1 MKKRNLMVALLCS
14 MCLAVSFPVPAMA
27 DGTKVVTLG
36 ADLTQ
41 DQKNTMMNYF
51 KADSSQVQVIT
62 VTNQDERDLLGNYVP
77 SEQIGTR
84 TLSCAYVKPTQSGGI
99 KVRTAN
105 LNYVTCN
112 MIATALS
119 TAGVNNC
126 EVVAACPYEVSGT
139 GALTGVMK
147 AYESASGQALDSTK
161 KDLAAKEVVVTGNVG
176 QQVGQDNATNIINQ
190 AKMQII
196 GDNIQNADEIY
207 NIVNNIAVQ
216 NGITLSQDEL
226 DTIVSLLQQIAQ
238 QNYDIQEMKKT
249 LEDIQQNL
257 EDSKNGTS
265 SDDSS
270 DDDAV
275 DEGEDITQDVDSGA
289 LGDDVKQTSTE
300 DANLAKDTGADTN
313 QTENTDS
320 SDDSGD
326 YNIPEATGDGTDA
339 GTDESGEGTDETADN
354 TEDTLNTDDLSEE
367 SKAKFD
373 QAKLFCKG
381 EYEGDLAVL
390 QSVVE
395 NVTEPPVTLDQ
406 DVAEKLS
413 QKVLET
419 YLNILKDAGATY
431 VPDGTE
437 VYLSTELNM
446 MNKELKTI
454 FSTETDPA
462 EDDILY
468 NVDPEVRQKM
478 YDDTLNFF
486 VKLYGEDVQTDTT
499 EESTETQELKRL
511 LEEARVNAENLRK
524 SLENIDTHMHGVS
537 DHAGEIGS
545 IMQEYG
551 TSISQMNENI
561 SEIANVMEEME
572 NSFEGMNE
580 EAKDGARYAQNSNKA
595 AYDIMM
601 ESENERREVEER
613 ANAVEKALMDKIEQS
628 KEAEKILDLTVN
640 ILEIADQ
647 TNLLALN
654 ASIEAAHA
662 GDAGRGFAIV
672 ADEITKLAASSS
684 ETAEQIKEISASVLN
699 AVSGLASEAEN
710 VVTFMKD
717 KTMGSYDKLVEVGRK
732 YQGDSKIMFDK
743 MQDFSYVSQS
753 LLEQVADSNKSVDAI
768 RTAAGETEQSLN
780 SIMDKMD
787 EIDDSIKE
795 IMHTS

>member
-1 MKKRNLMVALLCS
+1 MKKRNIMVALLCS
-14 MCLAVSFPVPAMA
+14 MCLAVSSPIPAMA

-62 VTNQDERDLLGNYVP
+62 VTNQDERNLLGNYVP

-119 TAGVNNC
+119 TAGVTNC

-147 AYESASGQALDSTK
+147 AYESASGQELDSTK
-161 KDLAAKEVVVTGNVG
+161 KDLAAKEVVVTGDVA

-190 AKMQII
+190 AKLQII

-216 NGITLSQDEL
+216 NGVTLTQDEL

-275 DEGEDITQDVDSGA
+275 DEGEDITQNVDSGA

-320 SDDSGD
+320 YDNSGTD
-326 YNIPEATGDGTDA
+326 NIPDASEDGTTENGTTEETPNESEDGTTDGSTEEIPPATGDGTD
-339 GTDESGEGTDETADN
+339 ESTDN
-354 TEDTLNTDDLSEE
+354 TKDALNTDDLSEE
-367 SKAKFD
+367 AKIKFD
-373 QAKLFCKG
+373 QAKQFCKG
-381 EYEGDLAVL
+381 EYEGDLGAL

-395 NVTEPPVTLDQ
+395 GVTEPPVTLDQ
-406 DVAEKLS
+406 DVAQKLS
-413 QKVLET
+413 RKVLET
-419 YLNILKDAGATY
+419 YLKVLKDGGTSY

-437 VYLSTELNM
+437 VYLSQELNM
-446 MNKELKTI
+446 LNKELKTI

-468 NVDPEVRQKM
+468 STDKEVRQKM
-478 YDDTLNFF
+478 YDDTLSFF
-486 VKLYGEDVQTDTT
+486 VKLYGEDTQETQPAEAAEDAAEAQAASEDTSYDATAEDGSYT
-499 EESTETQELKRL
+499 EEY
-511 LEEARVNAENLRK
+511 AE
-524 SLENIDTHMHGVS
+524 
-537 DHAGEIGS
+537 
-545 IMQEYG
+545 
-551 TSISQMNENI
+551 
-561 SEIANVMEEME
+561 
-572 NSFEGMNE
+572 
-580 EAKDGARYAQNSNKA
+580 
-595 AYDIMM
+595 
-601 ESENERREVEER
+601 
-613 ANAVEKALMDKIEQS
+613 
-628 KEAEKILDLTVN
+628 
-640 ILEIADQ
+640 
-647 TNLLALN
+647 
-654 ASIEAAHA
+654 
-662 GDAGRGFAIV
+662 
-672 ADEITKLAASSS
+672 
-684 ETAEQIKEISASVLN
+684 
-699 AVSGLASEAEN
+699 
-710 VVTFMKD
+710 
-717 KTMGSYDKLVEVGRK
+717 
-732 YQGDSKIMFDK
+732 
-743 MQDFSYVSQS
+743 
-753 LLEQVADSNKSVDAI
+753 
-768 RTAAGETEQSLN
+768 
-780 SIMDKMD
+780 
-787 EIDDSIKE
+787 
-795 IMHTS
+795 

>member
-1 MKKRNLMVALLCS
+1 MKKRNIMVALLCS
-14 MCLAVSFPVPAMA
+14 MCLAVSSPIPAMA

-62 VTNQDERDLLGNYVP
+62 VTNQDERNLLGNYVP

-119 TAGVNNC
+119 TAGVTNC

-161 KDLAAKEVVVTGNVG
+161 KDLAAKEVVVTGDVA

-190 AKMQII
+190 AKLQII

-216 NGITLSQDEL
+216 NGVTLTQDEL

-320 SDDSGD
+320 YDNSGTD
-326 YNIPEATGDGTDA
+326 NIPDASEDGTTENGTTEETPNESEDGTTDGSTEEIPPATGDGTD
-339 GTDESGEGTDETADN
+339 ESTDN
-354 TEDTLNTDDLSEE
+354 TKDALNTDDLSEE
-367 SKAKFD
+367 AKIKFD
-373 QAKLFCKG
+373 QAKQFCKG
-381 EYEGDLAVL
+381 EYEGDLGAL

-395 NVTEPPVTLDQ
+395 GVTEPPVTLDQ
-406 DVAEKLS
+406 DVAQKLS

-419 YLNILKDAGATY
+419 YLKVLKDGGTSY

-437 VYLSTELNM
+437 VYLSQELNM
-446 MNKELKTI
+446 LNKELKTI

-468 NVDPEVRQKM
+468 STDKEVRQKM
-478 YDDTLNFF
+478 YDDTLSFF
-486 VKLYGEDVQTDTT
+486 VKLYGEDTQETQPAEAAEDTAEAQAASEDTSYDATAEDGSYT
-499 EESTETQELKRL
+499 EEY
-511 LEEARVNAENLRK
+511 AE
-524 SLENIDTHMHGVS
+524 
-537 DHAGEIGS
+537 
-545 IMQEYG
+545 
-551 TSISQMNENI
+551 
-561 SEIANVMEEME
+561 
-572 NSFEGMNE
+572 
-580 EAKDGARYAQNSNKA
+580 
-595 AYDIMM
+595 
-601 ESENERREVEER
+601 
-613 ANAVEKALMDKIEQS
+613 
-628 KEAEKILDLTVN
+628 
-640 ILEIADQ
+640 
-647 TNLLALN
+647 
-654 ASIEAAHA
+654 
-662 GDAGRGFAIV
+662 
-672 ADEITKLAASSS
+672 
-684 ETAEQIKEISASVLN
+684 
-699 AVSGLASEAEN
+699 
-710 VVTFMKD
+710 
-717 KTMGSYDKLVEVGRK
+717 
-732 YQGDSKIMFDK
+732 
-743 MQDFSYVSQS
+743 
-753 LLEQVADSNKSVDAI
+753 
-768 RTAAGETEQSLN
+768 
-780 SIMDKMD
+780 
-787 EIDDSIKE
+787 
-795 IMHTS
+795 

>member
-1 MKKRNLMVALLCS
+1 MKKRNIMVALLCS
-14 MCLAVSFPVPAMA
+14 MCLAVSSPIPAMA

-51 KADSSQVQVIT
+51 KAGSSQVQVIT
-62 VTNQDERDLLGNYVP
+62 VTNQDERNLLGNYVP

-119 TAGVNNC
+119 TAGVTNC

-147 AYESASGQALDSTK
+147 AYESASGQELDSTK
-161 KDLAAKEVVVTGNVG
+161 KDLAAKEVVVTGDVA

-190 AKMQII
+190 AKLQII

-216 NGITLSQDEL
+216 NGVTLTQDEL

-275 DEGEDITQDVDSGA
+275 DEGEDITQNVDSGA

-320 SDDSGD
+320 YDNSGTD
-326 YNIPEATGDGTDA
+326 NIPDASEDGTTENGTTEETPNESEDGTTDGSTEEIPPATGDGTD
-339 GTDESGEGTDETADN
+339 ESTDN
-354 TEDTLNTDDLSEE
+354 TKDALNTDDLSEE
-367 SKAKFD
+367 AKIKFD
-373 QAKLFCKG
+373 QAKQFCKG
-381 EYEGDLAVL
+381 EYEGDLGAL

-395 NVTEPPVTLDQ
+395 GVTEPPVTLDQ
-406 DVAEKLS
+406 DVAQKLS
-413 QKVLET
+413 RKVLET
-419 YLNILKDAGATY
+419 YLKVLKDGGTSY

-437 VYLSTELNM
+437 VYLSQELNM
-446 MNKELKTI
+446 LNKELKTI

-468 NVDPEVRQKM
+468 STDKEVRQKM
-478 YDDTLNFF
+478 YDDTLSFF
-486 VKLYGEDVQTDTT
+486 VKLYGEDTQETQPAEAAEDTAEAQAASEDTSYDATAEDGSYT
-499 EESTETQELKRL
+499 EEY
-511 LEEARVNAENLRK
+511 AE
-524 SLENIDTHMHGVS
+524 
-537 DHAGEIGS
+537 
-545 IMQEYG
+545 
-551 TSISQMNENI
+551 
-561 SEIANVMEEME
+561 
-572 NSFEGMNE
+572 
-580 EAKDGARYAQNSNKA
+580 
-595 AYDIMM
+595 
-601 ESENERREVEER
+601 
-613 ANAVEKALMDKIEQS
+613 
-628 KEAEKILDLTVN
+628 
-640 ILEIADQ
+640 
-647 TNLLALN
+647 
-654 ASIEAAHA
+654 
-662 GDAGRGFAIV
+662 
-672 ADEITKLAASSS
+672 
-684 ETAEQIKEISASVLN
+684 
-699 AVSGLASEAEN
+699 
-710 VVTFMKD
+710 
-717 KTMGSYDKLVEVGRK
+717 
-732 YQGDSKIMFDK
+732 
-743 MQDFSYVSQS
+743 
-753 LLEQVADSNKSVDAI
+753 
-768 RTAAGETEQSLN
+768 
-780 SIMDKMD
+780 
-787 EIDDSIKE
+787 
-795 IMHTS
+795 

>member
-1 MKKRNLMVALLCS
+1 MKKRNIMVALLCS
-14 MCLAVSFPVPAMA
+14 MCLAVSSPIPAMA

-62 VTNQDERDLLGNYVP
+62 VTNQDERNLLGNYVP

-119 TAGVNNC
+119 TAGVTNC
-126 EVVAACPYEVSGT
+126 EVVAACPFEVSGT

-147 AYESASGQALDSTK
+147 AYESASGQELDSTK
-161 KDLAAKEVVVTGNVG
+161 KDLAAKEVVVTGDVA

-190 AKMQII
+190 AKLQII

-216 NGITLSQDEL
+216 NGVTLTQDEL

-265 SDDSS
+265 YDDSS

-275 DEGEDITQDVDSGA
+275 DEGEDITQNVDSGA

-320 SDDSGD
+320 YDNSGTD
-326 YNIPEATGDGTDA
+326 NIPDASEDGTTENGTTEETPNESEDETTDGSTEEIPPATGDGTD
-339 GTDESGEGTDETADN
+339 ESTDN
-354 TEDTLNTDDLSEE
+354 TKDALNTDDLSEE
-367 SKAKFD
+367 AKIKFD
-373 QAKLFCKG
+373 QAKQFCKG
-381 EYEGDLAVL
+381 EYEGDLGAL

-395 NVTEPPVTLDQ
+395 GVTEPPVTLDQ
-406 DVAEKLS
+406 DVAQKLS
-413 QKVLET
+413 RKVLET
-419 YLNILKDAGATY
+419 YLKVLKDGGTSY

-437 VYLSTELNM
+437 VYLSQELNM
-446 MNKELKTI
+446 LNKELKTI

-468 NVDPEVRQKM
+468 STDKEVRQKM
-478 YDDTLNFF
+478 YDDTLSFF
-486 VKLYGEDVQTDTT
+486 VKLYGEDTQETQPAEAAEDTAEAQAASEDTSYDATAEDGSYT
-499 EESTETQELKRL
+499 EEY
-511 LEEARVNAENLRK
+511 AE
-524 SLENIDTHMHGVS
+524 
-537 DHAGEIGS
+537 
-545 IMQEYG
+545 
-551 TSISQMNENI
+551 
-561 SEIANVMEEME
+561 
-572 NSFEGMNE
+572 
-580 EAKDGARYAQNSNKA
+580 
-595 AYDIMM
+595 
-601 ESENERREVEER
+601 
-613 ANAVEKALMDKIEQS
+613 
-628 KEAEKILDLTVN
+628 
-640 ILEIADQ
+640 
-647 TNLLALN
+647 
-654 ASIEAAHA
+654 
-662 GDAGRGFAIV
+662 
-672 ADEITKLAASSS
+672 
-684 ETAEQIKEISASVLN
+684 
-699 AVSGLASEAEN
+699 
-710 VVTFMKD
+710 
-717 KTMGSYDKLVEVGRK
+717 
-732 YQGDSKIMFDK
+732 
-743 MQDFSYVSQS
+743 
-753 LLEQVADSNKSVDAI
+753 
-768 RTAAGETEQSLN
+768 
-780 SIMDKMD
+780 
-787 EIDDSIKE
+787 
-795 IMHTS
+795 

>member
-14 MCLAVSFPVPAMA
+14 MCLAVSSPVPAMA

-326 YNIPEATGDGTDA
+326 YNIPEATGDGTNGTTEETPQENPDGSDENTDSSTDGIPEATGDGTDA
-339 GTDESGEGTDETADN
+339 GTDESGESTDETADN

-468 NVDPEVRQKM
+468 SVDPEVRQKM

-486 VKLYGEDVQTDTT
+486 VKLYGEDVQTETTDTQNVSEDTASGENT
-499 EESTETQELKRL
+499 EEYTE
-511 LEEARVNAENLRK
+511 
-524 SLENIDTHMHGVS
+524 D
-537 DHAGEIGS
+537 
-545 IMQEYG
+545 Y
-551 TSISQMNENI
+551 
-561 SEIANVMEEME
+561 
-572 NSFEGMNE
+572 
-580 EAKDGARYAQNSNKA
+580 
-595 AYDIMM
+595 
-601 ESENERREVEER
+601 
-613 ANAVEKALMDKIEQS
+613 
-628 KEAEKILDLTVN
+628 
-640 ILEIADQ
+640 
-647 TNLLALN
+647 
-654 ASIEAAHA
+654 
-662 GDAGRGFAIV
+662 
-672 ADEITKLAASSS
+672 
-684 ETAEQIKEISASVLN
+684 
-699 AVSGLASEAEN
+699 
-710 VVTFMKD
+710 
-717 KTMGSYDKLVEVGRK
+717 
-732 YQGDSKIMFDK
+732 
-743 MQDFSYVSQS
+743 
-753 LLEQVADSNKSVDAI
+753 
-768 RTAAGETEQSLN
+768 TE
-780 SIMDKMD
+780 
-787 EIDDSIKE
+787 
-795 IMHTS
+795 

>member
-1 MKKRNLMVALLCS
+1 MKKRNLMVALLCI
-14 MCLAVSFPVPAMA
+14 MCLAVSSPVPAMA

-313 QTENTDS
+313 QTENTDP

-326 YNIPEATGDGTDA
+326 YNIPEATGDGTTEDGTTEETPQETPDGSEENTDSSTDGIPEATGDGTDA
-339 GTDESGEGTDETADN
+339 GTNESGEGTDETADN

-468 NVDPEVRQKM
+468 SVDPEVRQKM

-486 VKLYGEDVQTDTT
+486 VKLYGEDVQTETT
-499 EESTETQELKRL
+499 EESTDTQ
-511 LEEARVNAENLRK
+511 
-524 SLENIDTHMHGVS
+524 
-537 DHAGEIGS
+537 
-545 IMQEYG
+545 
-551 TSISQMNENI
+551 
-561 SEIANVMEEME
+561 
-572 NSFEGMNE
+572 
-580 EAKDGARYAQNSNKA
+580 
-595 AYDIMM
+595 
-601 ESENERREVEER
+601 
-613 ANAVEKALMDKIEQS
+613 
-628 KEAEKILDLTVN
+628 
-640 ILEIADQ
+640 
-647 TNLLALN
+647 N
-654 ASIEAAHA
+654 ASE
-662 GDAGRGFAIV
+662 D
-672 ADEITKLAASSS
+672 T
-684 ETAEQIKEISASVLN
+684 
-699 AVSGLASEAEN
+699 ASEEN
-710 VVTFMKD
+710 
-717 KTMGSYDKLVEVGRK
+717 
-732 YQGDSKIMFDK
+732 
-743 MQDFSYVSQS
+743 
-753 LLEQVADSNKSVDAI
+753 
-768 RTAAGETEQSLN
+768 TEEYTE
-780 SIMDKMD
+780 DYT
-787 EIDDSIKE
+787 E
-795 IMHTS
+795 

>member
-1 MKKRNLMVALLCS
+1 MKKRNIMVALLCS
-14 MCLAVSFPVPAMA
+14 MCLAVSSPIPAMA

-62 VTNQDERDLLGNYVP
+62 VTNQDERNLLGNYVP

-119 TAGVNNC
+119 TAGVTNC

-147 AYESASGQALDSTK
+147 AYESASGQELDSTK
-161 KDLAAKEVVVTGNVG
+161 KDLAAKEVVVTGDVA

-190 AKMQII
+190 AKLQII

-216 NGITLSQDEL
+216 NGVTLTQDEL

-275 DEGEDITQDVDSGA
+275 DEGEDITQNVDSGA

-320 SDDSGD
+320 YDNSGTD
-326 YNIPEATGDGTDA
+326 NIPDASEDGTTENGTTEETPNESEDGTTDGSTEEIPPATGDGTD
-339 GTDESGEGTDETADN
+339 ESADN
-354 TEDTLNTDDLSEE
+354 TKDALNTDDLSEE
-367 SKAKFD
+367 AKIKFD
-373 QAKLFCKG
+373 QAKQFCKG
-381 EYEGDLAVL
+381 EYEGDLGAL

-395 NVTEPPVTLDQ
+395 GVTEPPVTLDQ
-406 DVAEKLS
+406 DVAQKLS
-413 QKVLET
+413 RKVLET
-419 YLNILKDAGATY
+419 YLKVLKDGGTSY

-437 VYLSTELNM
+437 VYLSQELNM
-446 MNKELKTI
+446 LNKELKTI

-468 NVDPEVRQKM
+468 STDKEVRQKM
-478 YDDTLNFF
+478 YDDTLSFF
-486 VKLYGEDVQTDTT
+486 VKLYGEDTQETQPAEAAEDTAEAQAASEDTSYDATAEDGSYT
-499 EESTETQELKRL
+499 EEY
-511 LEEARVNAENLRK
+511 AE
-524 SLENIDTHMHGVS
+524 
-537 DHAGEIGS
+537 
-545 IMQEYG
+545 
-551 TSISQMNENI
+551 
-561 SEIANVMEEME
+561 
-572 NSFEGMNE
+572 
-580 EAKDGARYAQNSNKA
+580 
-595 AYDIMM
+595 
-601 ESENERREVEER
+601 
-613 ANAVEKALMDKIEQS
+613 
-628 KEAEKILDLTVN
+628 
-640 ILEIADQ
+640 
-647 TNLLALN
+647 
-654 ASIEAAHA
+654 
-662 GDAGRGFAIV
+662 
-672 ADEITKLAASSS
+672 
-684 ETAEQIKEISASVLN
+684 
-699 AVSGLASEAEN
+699 
-710 VVTFMKD
+710 
-717 KTMGSYDKLVEVGRK
+717 
-732 YQGDSKIMFDK
+732 
-743 MQDFSYVSQS
+743 
-753 LLEQVADSNKSVDAI
+753 
-768 RTAAGETEQSLN
+768 
-780 SIMDKMD
+780 
-787 EIDDSIKE
+787 
-795 IMHTS
+795 

>member
-1 MKKRNLMVALLCS
+1 MKKRNIMVALLCS
-14 MCLAVSFPVPAMA
+14 MCLAVSSPIPAMA

-326 YNIPEATGDGTDA
+326 YNIPEATGDGTTEDGTTDETPQESTDGSDENTDSSTDDIPEATGDGTDA
-339 GTDESGEGTDETADN
+339 GTDESGEGTDETGEGTDETADN

-419 YLNILKDAGATY
+419 YLNILKDAGTTY

-468 NVDPEVRQKM
+468 SVDPEVRQKM

-486 VKLYGEDVQTDTT
+486 VKLYGEDVQPETT
-499 EESTETQELKRL
+499 EESTDTQNVSEDTASGENT
-511 LEEARVNAENLRK
+511 EE
-524 SLENIDTHMHGVS
+524 
-537 DHAGEIGS
+537 
-545 IMQEYG
+545 Y
-551 TSISQMNENI
+551 
-561 SEIANVMEEME
+561 
-572 NSFEGMNE
+572 
-580 EAKDGARYAQNSNKA
+580 
-595 AYDIMM
+595 
-601 ESENERREVEER
+601 
-613 ANAVEKALMDKIEQS
+613 
-628 KEAEKILDLTVN
+628 
-640 ILEIADQ
+640 
-647 TNLLALN
+647 
-654 ASIEAAHA
+654 
-662 GDAGRGFAIV
+662 
-672 ADEITKLAASSS
+672 
-684 ETAEQIKEISASVLN
+684 
-699 AVSGLASEAEN
+699 
-710 VVTFMKD
+710 
-717 KTMGSYDKLVEVGRK
+717 
-732 YQGDSKIMFDK
+732 
-743 MQDFSYVSQS
+743 
-753 LLEQVADSNKSVDAI
+753 
-768 RTAAGETEQSLN
+768 TE
-780 SIMDKMD
+780 DYT
-787 EIDDSIKE
+787 E
-795 IMHTS
+795 

>member
-14 MCLAVSFPVPAMA
+14 MCLAVSSPVPAMA

-313 QTENTDS
+313 QTENTDP

-326 YNIPEATGDGTDA
+326 YNIPEATGDGTTEDGTTEETPQETPDGSEENTDSSTDGIPEATGDGTDA
-339 GTDESGEGTDETADN
+339 GTNESGEGTDETADN

-413 QKVLET
+413 QKVLDT

-468 NVDPEVRQKM
+468 SVDPEVRQKM

-499 EESTETQELKRL
+499 EESTDTQ
-511 LEEARVNAENLRK
+511 
-524 SLENIDTHMHGVS
+524 
-537 DHAGEIGS
+537 
-545 IMQEYG
+545 
-551 TSISQMNENI
+551 
-561 SEIANVMEEME
+561 
-572 NSFEGMNE
+572 
-580 EAKDGARYAQNSNKA
+580 
-595 AYDIMM
+595 
-601 ESENERREVEER
+601 
-613 ANAVEKALMDKIEQS
+613 
-628 KEAEKILDLTVN
+628 
-640 ILEIADQ
+640 
-647 TNLLALN
+647 N
-654 ASIEAAHA
+654 ASE
-662 GDAGRGFAIV
+662 D
-672 ADEITKLAASSS
+672 T
-684 ETAEQIKEISASVLN
+684 
-699 AVSGLASEAEN
+699 ASEEN
-710 VVTFMKD
+710 
-717 KTMGSYDKLVEVGRK
+717 
-732 YQGDSKIMFDK
+732 
-743 MQDFSYVSQS
+743 
-753 LLEQVADSNKSVDAI
+753 
-768 RTAAGETEQSLN
+768 TEEYTE
-780 SIMDKMD
+780 DYT
-787 EIDDSIKE
+787 E
-795 IMHTS
+795 

>member
-1 MKKRNLMVALLCS
+1 MKKRNIMVALLCS
-14 MCLAVSFPVPAMA
+14 MCLAVSSPIPAMA

-62 VTNQDERDLLGNYVP
+62 VTNQDERNLLGNYVP

-119 TAGVNNC
+119 TAGVTNC

-147 AYESASGQALDSTK
+147 AYESASGQELDSTK
-161 KDLAAKEVVVTGNVG
+161 KDLAAKEVVVTGDVA

-190 AKMQII
+190 AKLQII

-216 NGITLSQDEL
+216 NGVTLTQDEL

-275 DEGEDITQDVDSGA
+275 DEGEDITQNVDSGA

-320 SDDSGD
+320 YDNSGTD
-326 YNIPEATGDGTDA
+326 NIPDASEDGTTENGTTEETPNESEDGTTDGSTEEIPPATGDGTD
-339 GTDESGEGTDETADN
+339 ESTDN
-354 TEDTLNTDDLSEE
+354 TKDALNTDDLSEE
-367 SKAKFD
+367 AKIKFD
-373 QAKLFCKG
+373 QAKQFCKG

-395 NVTEPPVTLDQ
+395 GVTEPPVTLDQ
-406 DVAEKLS
+406 DVAKKLS

-419 YLNILKDAGATY
+419 YLKVLKDGGTSY

-437 VYLSTELNM
+437 VYLSQELNM
-446 MNKELKTI
+446 LNKELKTI

-468 NVDPEVRQKM
+468 STDKEVRQKM
-478 YDDTLNFF
+478 YDDTLSFF
-486 VKLYGEDVQTDTT
+486 VKLYGEDTQETQPAEASEDTAEAQAASEDTSYDATAEDGSYT
-499 EESTETQELKRL
+499 EEY
-511 LEEARVNAENLRK
+511 AE
-524 SLENIDTHMHGVS
+524 
-537 DHAGEIGS
+537 
-545 IMQEYG
+545 
-551 TSISQMNENI
+551 
-561 SEIANVMEEME
+561 
-572 NSFEGMNE
+572 
-580 EAKDGARYAQNSNKA
+580 
-595 AYDIMM
+595 
-601 ESENERREVEER
+601 
-613 ANAVEKALMDKIEQS
+613 
-628 KEAEKILDLTVN
+628 
-640 ILEIADQ
+640 
-647 TNLLALN
+647 
-654 ASIEAAHA
+654 
-662 GDAGRGFAIV
+662 
-672 ADEITKLAASSS
+672 
-684 ETAEQIKEISASVLN
+684 
-699 AVSGLASEAEN
+699 
-710 VVTFMKD
+710 
-717 KTMGSYDKLVEVGRK
+717 
-732 YQGDSKIMFDK
+732 
-743 MQDFSYVSQS
+743 
-753 LLEQVADSNKSVDAI
+753 
-768 RTAAGETEQSLN
+768 
-780 SIMDKMD
+780 
-787 EIDDSIKE
+787 
-795 IMHTS
+795 